1 MKTNST
7 LRPPAVVKRYFETS
21 NRRDVAAITEC
32 FTRDAAVEDQFG
44 RRDGRAAIQQWIEEI
59 TRKYEPTFVPLKP
72 AATEADVAITV
83 SVSGHFP
90 GSPVQLDF
98 HFRLRCRKIA
108 AMTIE

>member
-1 MKTNST
+1 MKTNSIPR
-7 LRPPAVVKRYFETS
+7 LPAVVKRYFEAS
-21 NRRDVAAITEC
+21 NRRDVAATADC

-44 RRDGRAAIQQWIEEI
+44 RHDGRAAIQQWIEEI
-59 TRKYEPTFVPLKP
+59 TRKYQPTFVLLKP
-72 AATEADVAITV
+72 AATEADMALTV